1 VIQKSSSSERRKTT
15 CRKKKRN
22 STIKGLKNKKNMD
35 KLSNQEKV
43 SFKPKTRHQNSQ
55 ELATADQVKM
65 KRDDDIMVKKSIPP
79 NKRFV
84 LGRKKFGSTK

>member
-1 VIQKSSSSERRKTT
+1 
-15 CRKKKRN
+15 
-22 STIKGLKNKKNMD
+22 MD

-43 SFKPKTRHQNSQ
+43 SFKPKISNQNSQ

-84 LGRKKFGSTK
+84 LGRKKFGSFK